1 MADDSEWRWE
11 DNGGGGRARRPHFSR
26 PACVYD
32 MDIVN
37 RICSQ
42 LHVDFHITAIFRD
55 SRLGGQSCGT
65 HLQQEKNYIH
75 NRSACGVCS

>member
-1 MADDSEWRWE
+1 MTVNEGE
-11 DNGGGGRARRPHFSR
+11 DKGGGDRARRPRFSR
-26 PACVYD
+26 PVCAHD

-37 RICSQ
+37 RIFSQ

-55 SRLGGQSCGT
+55 SRLRGQSCGM

-75 NRSACGVCS
+75 RSACGVCS